1 MKSIWLW
8 PKRRLWCCILNFWSE
23 KIDWVLAFPSH
34 NHESWHEGD
43 TRELHLH
50 TFTMQESPF
59 QCKNQCQVPDNKQP
73 TVVEC
78 KHSPGSPCYGLLH
91 HCWRTPPG
99 KSDIYTKGV
108 RDRNLV
114 KCLKSSTGRLVTGGG
129 NESGQ
134 GLREEDL
141 SEGRPSGR
149 WLLLRCNRSCWCRS
163 KGTACHRRTHTSQMA
178 VTGRGWYHL
187 LGRAASRFCVL
198 TIIVRSHHA
207 MSCL

>member
-1 MKSIWLW
+1 MKVTLVSSICTPLQC
-8 PKRRLWCCILNFWSE
+8 R
-23 KIDWVLAFPSH
+23 
-34 NHESWHEGD
+34 NHLSNV
-43 TRELHLH
+43 RI
-50 TFTMQESPF
+50 SA
-59 QCKNQCQVPDNKQP
+59 KCQTTSFVFVKQP

-178 VTGRGWYHL
+178 GTGRVWYHL